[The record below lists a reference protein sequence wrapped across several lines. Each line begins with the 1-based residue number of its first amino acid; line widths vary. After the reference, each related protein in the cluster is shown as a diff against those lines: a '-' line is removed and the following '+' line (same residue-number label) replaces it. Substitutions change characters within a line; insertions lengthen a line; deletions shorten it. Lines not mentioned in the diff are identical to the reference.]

1 MCLKSLQCVL
11 LWPRLHFI
19 STALQGHRKGPFT
32 HSIIESWINSGSVN
46 SKKSSNKS
54 RGSYRGSTNSFNQ
67 QKWCLTFK
75 FPRLPTM
82 FPPKKGAGKTSFRI
96 ILGSQT
102 GEAAW
107 PERWRLVAVTLPYI
121 KNTTYSKAGKFFNMY
136 IRFKYIYK
144 YIYIYP
150 FKFTYISMYI
160 YVLGFCSRLIRFLE
174 ISCYLFLV
182 K

>member
-82 FPPKKGAGKTSFRI
+82 FPPRKGLERLRFASFWAARRVKQLGQNDEDLSPWLCLILKTQLIPR
-96 ILGSQT
+96 LGSFSICIYGLNT
-102 GEAAW
+102 YTNTYTYTHSNSHTYPCTYMSW
-107 PERWRLVAVTLPYI
+107 VFVPDWSDFWRYHA
-121 KNTTYSKAGKFFNMY
+121 TYFW
-136 IRFKYIYK
+136 
-144 YIYIYP
+144 
-150 FKFTYISMYI
+150 
-160 YVLGFCSRLIRFLE
+160 
-174 ISCYLFLV
+174 
-182 K
+182 